1 MDDVGAAFEFGGEGA
16 RRQLRTHFPE
26 TRGVGQRACAS
37 AADGVTDA
45 ALAFGD
51 APPRLNHG
59 ISRSSRGKGGLNRKD
74 EGEDNV
80 HAFSFDQTETPS
92 KLAAKAPNPATTSM
106 R

>member
-1 MDDVGAAFEFGGEGA
+1 MSTAFEFGCEST

-26 TRGVGQRACAS
+26 ARGVGQRACAS
-37 AADGVTDA
+37 AADGVTAA

-51 APPRLNHG
+51 PPPRLDHG
-59 ISRSSRGKGGLNRKD
+59 ISRSSRGQDGLNRKD
-74 EGEDNV
+74 KGEDKV

-92 KLAAKAPNPATTSM
+92 KVAANVPNPAMTRM